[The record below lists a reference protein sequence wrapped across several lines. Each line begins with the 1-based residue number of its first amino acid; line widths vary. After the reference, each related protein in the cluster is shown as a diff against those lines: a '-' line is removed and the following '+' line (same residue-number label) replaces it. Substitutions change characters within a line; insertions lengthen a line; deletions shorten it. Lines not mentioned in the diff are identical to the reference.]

1 MEGEPEESDED
12 VKGEDKPT
20 VLWEKSIQQSIFV
33 DLSEDESLHLS
44 DLESSLAL
52 HLSQAESAASEASIH
67 LSGSAELSALEVT
80 SSESSIVSSQS
91 EKVVESK
98 SSILHVSA
106 QRPNTMQDEPPL
118 KQQHDDPEQDTSDE
132 DQDDLPYDGVLG
144 SPYFDQ
150 AANSEG
156 SMSSDGREIVH
167 ASPDVPA
174 LLECNTR
181 DKDDIIE
188 RLGSVECNAEKPASL
203 SQEDAHTKQDRFFDP
218 SKPSEVAPLCPC
230 PSDINQLLLRH
241 FSQEELLWSG
251 RLIEAETLPEVSL
264 LESVDYTVF
273 SCAPAHNSTKV
284 NGNHSESYACNSQI
298 VQSFC
303 SDRTDEKCT
312 TASTISSLEEEAE
325 MKIDNATSTASDSF
339 TSSSASVHSEQGSG
353 NTSAVDVEKQENPE
367 EDDQIQR
374 VPLLRTRSFSEIKY
388 GQGQVHYP
396 LPDFSKIAPK
406 VKIPKAPSGPVSS
419 VPQSPTGMHRAQSS
433 PGMLEV
439 INRVLED
446 SVHTSEKPYV
456 FKDEDKQS
464 APALVHHLQAEYDKL
479 LTKYAEAENLID
491 QMRIGT
497 NAQPS
502 SELMLYLEC
511 DDDHQGNLI
520 EGSHLGCVAPRLPP
534 SENLGEKKETIPQ
547 SNIKEVN
554 PAPSSQPEEGPSEG
568 ERMTA
573 ELTGIISQFMQNV
586 EEFKLSVS
594 SMSVSTAE
602 QQMMLRS
609 IMEAQDQLERE
620 YISKKEEHRA
630 LEMQNYMGLSRNTGT
645 FDPNR
650 LMEGDIF
657 RIGMHLEDIKEMIDK
672 NVCEQ
677 ISPPHSSSTP
687 MPMKEMVHVK
697 PSPLCMPTLSPPP
710 SLHEGQSAG
719 FSHMGYKMEAR
730 KEEKNKEEVEEAS
743 EVHGDEELQQRSELI
758 TTDSL
763 LKNTQHRYCH
773 SRSSQGSVEG
783 LEIQTAEAEEERS
796 SVSLEVIDNS
806 NILAY
811 LSGSSSSLRQRQ
823 WTPDSRST
831 PDSVLNPAGEWDL
844 GECVSLAVEV
854 SSSSDAHRDS
864 DTHILSEPPL
874 NTSSVSQ
881 RILSTET
888 DSGFGSSY
896 LNQSTS
902 GPFQPN
908 LLTESVHSQNNALS
922 STDSEGSCSNLQ
934 TAIHSASLTS
944 QRRVSPHPS
953 VQTQSCGAAAAAVER
968 WVESTTK
975 EPSVRL
981 QGSECSPPAQLH
993 HHVSEPAL
1001 STTMDTEERG
1011 SPLYSCSCN
1020 SEALLALQSEVSR
1033 LKKDLEEGLVQ
1044 LPHLAKKMDY
1054 LTSKYRQDRQERKS
1068 KTRPRTHHRPACNS
1082 VWKPSSG
1089 STQNVSDLSS
1099 SQVRIEDWISSNMGP
1114 SHSKGTD
1121 SGETAG
1127 SEIMLQFHSSPI
1139 ASRRGGSSVRSAA
1152 EFQYK
1157 LREVLQSNRGSEGNG
1172 SVRTSRLN
1180 SSILKGG
1187 KASDS
1192 HTKQRLQTVTES
1204 SYSKEGWSLFSSASL
1219 QKPLLQ
1225 VSYGSSSSLPA
1236 SYKVREPPLQST
1248 SHHRKRSTQSD
1259 SALLPSNVYFQRTP
1273 SPVSMPSKTGS
1284 RTGRHRGN
1292 EEEDMNRTL
1301 DQAIKMARSMKRT
1314 TDRMAKR
1321 LSADLAETRVHRR
1334 HDSMQPPGGR
1344 KHHEL

>member
-1 MEGEPEESDED
+1 MEGQPEESDEA

-20 VLWEKSIQQSIFV
+20 VLWEKSFQQSIFV

-44 DLESSLAL
+44 DLESSLAF

-67 LSGSAELSALEVT
+67 LSGSAELSALEYT
-80 SSESSIVSSQS
+80 SSESSIVRSQS
-91 EKVVESK
+91 EKAVESK

-106 QRPNTMQDEPPL
+106 QRPNTIQDELPL
-118 KQQHDDPEQDTSDE
+118 KQHHDVPEQDTSDE
-132 DQDDLPYDGVLG
+132 DQDDLPYDGDLG
-144 SPYFDQ
+144 SPYFNQ

-156 SMSSDGREIVH
+156 NMSSDGRETVH

-188 RLGSVECNAEKPASL
+188 HLGSVECNAEKPASL
-203 SQEDAHTKQDRFFDP
+203 SQEDGHTKQDSLFEP
-218 SKPSEVAPLCPC
+218 SKPIEGQPC

-241 FSQEELLWSG
+241 FSQEELLRSG

-264 LESVDYTVF
+264 LESADYTVF
-273 SCAPAHNSTKV
+273 SCASAHSSTKL
-284 NGNHSESYACNSQI
+284 NDNQSESCACDS
-298 VQSFC
+298 QSFC
-303 SDRTDEKCT
+303 SDRTNEKCT
-312 TASTISSLEEEAE
+312 TATTISSLEEEAE
-325 MKIDNATSTASDSF
+325 MKIDNVTSNASDSF
-339 TSSSASVHSEQGSG
+339 TSSSASIHSEQGSG
-353 NTSAVDVEKQENPE
+353 SAVEKQENPK

-406 VKIPKAPSGPVSS
+406 VKIPKAPSGPVRS
-419 VPQSPTGMHRAQSS
+419 VPQSPTAMHRAQSS

-446 SVHTSEKPYV
+446 SVHTSEQPYV
-456 FKDEDKQS
+456 FRDEDKQS

-491 QMRIGT
+491 QMRVGT

-511 DDDHQGNLI
+511 EDDDHQGNLI
-520 EGSHLGCVAPRLPP
+520 EGGHLGCAAPRNPP
-534 SENLGEKKETIPQ
+534 SENLGEKKETISR

-554 PAPSSQPEEGPSEG
+554 TASSSQPEEGPSEG

-573 ELTGIISQFMQNV
+573 ELTGIISQFMPKV
-586 EEFKLSVS
+586 EEFKLIVS
-594 SMSVSTAE
+594 NMSVSIAE

-620 YISKKEEHRA
+620 YISKKEDHRA

-650 LMEGDIF
+650 LIEGDIF

-687 MPMKEMVHVK
+687 TPIEDMLHMK

-710 SLHEGQSAG
+710 SLHEGPSAG
-719 FSHMGYKMEAR
+719 LSHVGYKTEAL
-730 KEEKNKEEVEEAS
+730 KEEENTDEVEEAS
-743 EVHGDEELQQRSELI
+743 EVHGDEELQQRCERT

-763 LKNTQHRYCH
+763 LKNTGHRYCN

-783 LEIQTAEAEEERS
+783 LGIQTAEAEEDRS
-796 SVSLEVIDNS
+796 SASLEVIDNS

-811 LSGSSSSLRQRQ
+811 LSGSSASLSQRQ
-823 WTPDSRST
+823 WRPDSRST
-831 PDSVLNPAGEWDL
+831 PDSVLNPAGECDL
-844 GECVSLAVEV
+844 GECVSPAVEV
-854 SSSSDAHRDS
+854 SSSSDARRDS
-864 DTHILSEPPL
+864 DTHIPPEPPL
-874 NTSSVSQ
+874 NNSSVSQ
-881 RILSTET
+881 RILSPET

-896 LNQSTS
+896 LNQSAS
-902 GPFQPN
+902 GPFHPN
-908 LLTESVHSQNNALS
+908 LLTESVHSQNDALS
-922 STDSEGSCSNLQ
+922 SSDSEGSCSNLQ
-934 TAIHSASLTS
+934 TAVHSAFLPS
-944 QRRVSPHPS
+944 QRWASPHPS
-953 VQTQSCGAAAAAVER
+953 VQTQSCGAAAAVER

-981 QGSECSPPAQLH
+981 QGSERSPPAQLH

-1020 SEALLALQSEVSR
+1020 GEALLALQSEVSR
-1033 LKKDLEEGLVQ
+1033 LKKELEEGLVQ
-1044 LPHLAKKMDY
+1044 LPHLAQKMDY
-1054 LTSKYRQDRQERKS
+1054 LASKYRQDRQERKS
-1068 KTRPRTHHRPACNS
+1068 KTRPRTHHRPAYNS

-1089 STQNVSDLSS
+1089 STQDVSNLSS
-1099 SQVRIEDWISSNMGP
+1099 IQVRIEDWISSDMGP
-1114 SHSKGTD
+1114 S
-1121 SGETAG
+1121 
-1127 SEIMLQFHSSPI
+1127 EI
-1139 ASRRGGSSVRSAA
+1139 
-1152 EFQYK
+1152 K
-1157 LREVLQSNRGSEGNG
+1157 GSEGNS
-1172 SVRTSRLN
+1172 SVKTSHLN

-1187 KASDS
+1187 KACGS
-1192 HTKQRLQTVTES
+1192 HAKQRLQTAVMES
-1204 SYSKEGWSLFSSASL
+1204 FHSKERWSLFSSASL

-1236 SYKVREPPLQST
+1236 SYKVREPPLQSV
-1248 SHHRKRSTQSD
+1248 SHHRKHSTQSD

-1273 SPVSMPSKTGS
+1273 SPVLVPSKTGS
-1284 RTGRHRGN
+1284 RTGRRRGTK
-1292 EEEDMNRTL
+1292 EDDMNRTL
-1301 DQAIKMARSMKRT
+1301 DHAIEVARSMKRT

-1321 LSADLAETRVHRR
+1321 LSADLSEAQVHRKQY
-1334 HDSMQPPGGR
+1334 SMQPPGGR
-1344 KHHEL
+1344 KHHAF

>member
-12 VKGEDKPT
+12 VKGEEKPT

-80 SSESSIVSSQS
+80 SSESSITSSQS

-106 QRPNTMQDEPPL
+106 QRPNTMHDEPPL

-132 DQDDLPYDGVLG
+132 DQDDLPYDGDLG
-144 SPYFDQ
+144 SPYFNQ

-156 SMSSDGREIVH
+156 NMSSDGREIVH

-188 RLGSVECNAEKPASL
+188 RLASVECNAEKPASF
-203 SQEDAHTKQDRFFDP
+203 SQEDAHTKQDKRFFDP
-218 SKPSEVAPLCPC
+218 SKPSEVAPSCPC

-273 SCAPAHNSTKV
+273 SCAPAHNSTKI
-284 NGNHSESYACNSQI
+284 NDNHSESYACNSQI

-303 SDRTDEKCT
+303 SDRTEEKCT
-312 TASTISSLEEEAE
+312 TASKISSLEEEAE
-325 MKIDNATSTASDSF
+325 MKIDNVTFTASDSF
-339 TSSSASVHSEQGSG
+339 TSSSASIHSEQGSG

-406 VKIPKAPSGPVSS
+406 VKIPKAPSGPVRS
-419 VPQSPTGMHRAQSS
+419 VPQSPTAMHRAQSS

-446 SVHTSEKPYV
+446 SVHTSEKPYI
-456 FKDEDKQS
+456 FKDKDKQS

-497 NAQPS
+497 NAEPS

-554 PAPSSQPEEGPSEG
+554 TASSSQPEEGPSEG

-573 ELTGIISQFMQNV
+573 ELTGIISQFMQKV

-594 SMSVSTAE
+594 NMSVSTAE

-650 LMEGDIF
+650 LIEGDIF

-672 NVCEQ
+672 HVCEQ

-687 MPMKEMVHVK
+687 TPMKEMLHVK
-697 PSPLCMPTLSPPP
+697 PSPLCMPTFSPPP
-710 SLHEGQSAG
+710 SLHEGPSAG
-719 FSHMGYKMEAR
+719 FTHVGYKTED
-730 KEEKNKEEVEEAS
+730 ENKEEVEEAS
-743 EVHGDEELQQRSELI
+743 EELQQHSELI

-763 LKNTQHRYCH
+763 LKNTGHRYCH
-773 SRSSQGSVEG
+773 SRSSQGSAEG

-796 SVSLEVIDNS
+796 SASLEVIDNS

-831 PDSVLNPAGEWDL
+831 PDSVLNPACEWDL

-854 SSSSDAHRDS
+854 SSSSDARNDS

-881 RILSTET
+881 RILSPET

-896 LNQSTS
+896 LNQSAS

-908 LLTESVHSQNNALS
+908 LLTESVHSQNDALS
-922 STDSEGSCSNLQ
+922 SSDSEGSCSNLQ

-944 QRRVSPHPS
+944 QQWVSPHPS
-953 VQTQSCGAAAAAVER
+953 VQTQSCGAAAAVER

-981 QGSECSPPAQLH
+981 QGSERSPPAQLH
-993 HHVSEPAL
+993 HRVSEPAL

-1044 LPHLAKKMDY
+1044 LPHLAQKMDY

-1082 VWKPSSG
+1082 VCKPSSG

-1099 SQVRIEDWISSNMGP
+1099 SQVRIEDWISSDIGP
-1114 SHSKGTD
+1114 SKSNGTD
-1121 SGETAG
+1121 SGDTAG
-1127 SEIMLQFHSSPI
+1127 SEIMLQFHSSPV
-1139 ASRRGGSSVRSAA
+1139 ASRRGGGGSVRSAP

-1157 LREVLQSNRGSEGNG
+1157 FREALQSNRGSEGNS
-1172 SVRTSRLN
+1172 SVKTSRLN

-1192 HTKQRLQTVTES
+1192 HAKQRLQTAVTES
-1204 SYSKEGWSLFSSASL
+1204 FYSKERWSLFSSASL

-1236 SYKVREPPLQST
+1236 SYKVREPPLQSM

-1284 RTGRHRGN
+1284 RTGRRRGN
-1292 EEEDMNRTL
+1292 KEEDMNRTL
-1301 DQAIKMARSMKRT
+1301 DQAIEVARSMKRT

-1321 LSADLAETRVHRR
+1321 LSADLAETQVHRK
-1334 HDSMQPPGGR
+1334 HHSMQPPGGR
-1344 KHHEL
+1344 KHHAL